1 MEVKLDGLDKVLA
14 VLHPDIYKKSLSRTI
29 NDIGDK
35 ARTQMVK
42 SVGQQYNMKASELKK
57 FIQFRKSRYSN
68 LEYVIDVRS
77 KRFNAMRFA
86 PKKLKQKGKMSVLIK
101 KDGGRKVFKSAV
113 FTAKNGAL
121 LKRKGN
127 TQEIVPV
134 QTVSI
139 PQMFNKKIL
148 KETDDMVVNEFA
160 SKFQSNFN
168 FYIGNVKK

>member
-14 VLHPDIYKKSLSRTI
+14 VLHPDVYKKSLSRTI

-86 PKKLKQKGKMSVLIK
+86 PKVLKKRGHISIK
-101 KDGGRKVFKSAV
+101 IRKDIGRK
-113 FTAKNGAL
+113 T
-121 LKRKGN
+121 LKRSFVAENGGILMREKSSQKIRAV
-127 TQEIVPV
+127 T
-134 QTVSI
+134 TVSI

-148 KETDDMVVNEFA
+148 KETDDMVVNEFS